1 MNIQFNNMS
10 FQGQKDVIYG
20 LKNVAELTK
29 QYEMTNISYA
39 HGRAPVQNRINNL
52 SIYEASMKAYADMI
66 AYDDEFVK
74 TITDISTD
82 DLKCLK
88 RILVPTFTEH
98 GLIQPLAKFV
108 YIMDRAVAKHNKVN
122 GRNTFHEFITK
133 LK

>member
-20 LKNVAELTK
+20 LKNVAELT
-29 QYEMTNISYA
+29 QPHEMTYIYYVC
-39 HGRAPVQNRINNL
+39 GRAPLQNRINNL

-74 TITDISTD
+74 TITDISTN

-98 GLIQPLAKFV
+98 GLIQTISKICI
-108 YIMDRAVAKHNKVN
+108 YN
-122 GRNTFHEFITK
+122 G
-133 LK
+133 